1 MWSEIEKR
9 YKLPRGEWIDWNQ
22 FGQDVAT
29 FFCNVGTA
37 DFLWGWWEWIIFRNG
52 ALFVSAPK
60 ERKKKDV
67 EEPEPKKKKK
77 VEEAVP
83 EQPASTVPNQEE
95 NEAGVLVVTH
105 P

>member
-1 MWSEIEKR
+1 MLES
-9 YKLPRGEWIDWNQ
+9 
-22 FGQDVAT
+22 
-29 FFCNVGTA
+29 
-37 DFLWGWWEWIIFRNG
+37 
-52 ALFVSAPK
+52 PK